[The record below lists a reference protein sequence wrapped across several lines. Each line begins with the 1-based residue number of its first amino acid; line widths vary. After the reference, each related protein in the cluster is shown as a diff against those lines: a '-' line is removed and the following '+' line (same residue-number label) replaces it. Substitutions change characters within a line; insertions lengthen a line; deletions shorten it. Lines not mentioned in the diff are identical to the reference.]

1 MSNSND
7 YQERRQTLI
16 SAMKKQLKWKRF
28 VHTMGVAGIASS
40 LAMRYD
46 CDIRQAEEAA
56 LLHDCA
62 KYLDTDEMEKLA
74 RRAGFSVSPVE
85 KGSASLLHAKAGA
98 ALAASKFGVN
108 DPRILE
114 AIRWHTTGKPDM
126 SLLEKIIFVADY
138 IEPGRTTPGVGPI
151 RTLAF
156 KDLDGAVTAILEHT
170 LEYLKET
177 CFDIDEMTQITYE
190 YYRRSTHE

>member
-74 RRAGFSVSPVE
+74 RRAGYSVSPVE

-98 ALAASKFGVN
+98 ALAASKFGVD

-126 SLLEKIIFVADY
+126 TLLEKIIFVADY

-156 KDLDGAVTAILEHT
+156 TDLDAAVTAILEHT

>member
-7 YQERRQTLI
+7 YQERRQVLI

-62 KYLDTDEMEKLA
+62 KYLDTDEMEKLV

-126 SLLEKIIFVADY
+126 TLLEKIIFVADY

-156 KDLDGAVTAILEHT
+156 KDLDAAVTAILEHT

>member
-1 MSNSND
+1 
-7 YQERRQTLI
+7 
-16 SAMKKQLKWKRF
+16 MKKQLKWKRF

-74 RRAGFSVSPVE
+74 RRAGYSVSPVE
-85 KGSASLLHAKAGA
+85 KGNASLLHAKAGA
-98 ALAASKFGVN
+98 ALAASKFGVD

-126 SLLEKIIFVADY
+126 TLLEKIIFVADY

-156 KDLDGAVTAILEHT
+156 TDLDAAVTAILEHT

>member
-74 RRAGFSVSPVE
+74 RRAGYSVSPVE
-85 KGSASLLHAKAGA
+85 KGNASLLHAKAGA
-98 ALAASKFGVN
+98 ALAASKFGVD

-126 SLLEKIIFVADY
+126 TLLEKIIFVADY

-156 KDLDGAVTAILEHT
+156 TDLDAAVTAILEHT

>member
-1 MSNSND
+1 MSNNYD
-7 YQERRQTLI
+7 YQERRLTLI

-40 LAMRYD
+40 LALRYD

-74 RRAGFSVSPVE
+74 RKAGYGVSAVE

-98 ALAASKFGVN
+98 AYAASRFNVD
-108 DPRILE
+108 DPEILS
-114 AIRWHTTGKPDM
+114 AIRWHTTGRPGM
-126 SLLEKIIFVADY
+126 TMLEKIIFVSDY
-138 IEPGRTTPGVGPI
+138 IEPGRTTPGVEPI

-156 KDLDGAVTAILEHT
+156 SDLDSAVTAILEHT

-177 CFDIDEMTQITYE
+177 CFDIDEMTQLTYE
-190 YYRRSTHE
+190 YYRRLSYE